1 MTDPNPFTVLGL
13 PASTDLPADTDLTA
27 STELT
32 DDDVRAAWRRVAAA
46 THPDRADGGDPAA
59 FADAAVAYTALRTPA
74 GRAEALARVSE
85 QAGGAVSG
93 STVSASTVS
102 ASTVSASTVL
112 TSTVLTSTGAGGP
125 VPGRWHLSVHTLIV
139 GRIARGRL
147 WRLALRALAVAAACY
162 LAVVAAGWQP
172 ASAAVMTG
180 ALTWLLRTGRADLGP
195 RRPGSS

>member
-1 MTDPNPFTVLGL
+1 MTDPSPFTILGL
-13 PASTDLPADTDLTA
+13 PASTHLLAH
-27 STELT
+27 TELT

-59 FADAAVAYTALRTPA
+59 FADAAAAYTALRTQA
-74 GRAEALARVSE
+74 GRAEALARVRE
-85 QAGGAVSG
+85 R
-93 STVSASTVS
+93 
-102 ASTVSASTVL
+102 
-112 TSTVLTSTGAGGP
+112 AGGP
-125 VPGRWHLSVHTLIV
+125 VPGRSHQPVHAVLAS
-139 GRIARGRL
+139 RIAEGRP

-195 RRPGSS
+195 RRPDSS